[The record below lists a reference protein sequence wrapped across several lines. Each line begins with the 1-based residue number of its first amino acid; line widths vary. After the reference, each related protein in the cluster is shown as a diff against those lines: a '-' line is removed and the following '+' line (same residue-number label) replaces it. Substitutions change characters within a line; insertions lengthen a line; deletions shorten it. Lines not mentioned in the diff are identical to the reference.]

1 MEAAPT
7 NLESGRERGDS
18 CGLRFWDRTGK
29 NASGKRHEP
38 GKLWRAGVKGR
49 GPREQWWLPGGTGH
63 LQDDVM
69 SPDFGPWTLR
79 LLYLSLTL
87 FLFPYFSQAGTL
99 LYFRNQS
106 VLSRFGIA
114 SINCFCRKLV
124 LTLTHSYTSSNSTRA
139 LKSTGAT
146 SSVDPSLSSLRM
158 ERNCYLSER
167 SSSWPVSYPL
177 LLPVP
182 RILFCNFHRA

>member
-38 GKLWRAGVKGR
+38 GKLRRAGVKRR
-49 GPREQWWLPGGTGH
+49 GAPGAVVAAWGTGH

-87 FLFPYFSQAGTL
+87 FLFPYFCQTGTL
-99 LYFRNQS
+99 MYFRNQS
-106 VLSRFGIA
+106 VHSRFGIA
-114 SINCFCRKLV
+114 SITAFAGN
-124 LTLTHSYTSSNSTRA
+124 
-139 LKSTGAT
+139 
-146 SSVDPSLSSLRM
+146 
-158 ERNCYLSER
+158 
-167 SSSWPVSYPL
+167 
-177 LLPVP
+177 
-182 RILFCNFHRA
+182 